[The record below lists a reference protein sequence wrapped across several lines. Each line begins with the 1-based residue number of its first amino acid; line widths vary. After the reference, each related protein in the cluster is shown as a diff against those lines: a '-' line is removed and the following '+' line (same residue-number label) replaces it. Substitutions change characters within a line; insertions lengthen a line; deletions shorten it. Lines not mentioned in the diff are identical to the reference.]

1 MSEGTTMTDHSRR
14 PRHAFWLKAAGTA
27 AAFTV
32 CAATAATAVP
42 APASS
47 PVSTPSAAAVTITYD
62 DSRAGG
68 WEAAVAAGV
77 AAWNDNVGNVQ
88 LVEAAPGARAEIQ
101 IVATS
106 GWPQANLG
114 PVRPGGQVRVEL
126 GSQAVDEG
134 HDKTRIVA
142 HEIGHSL
149 GLPDT
154 KPGPCSQLM
163 SGSSAGTACANAVPD
178 AAERSRVE
186 SAYGGGAASRV
197 PADGHLVVDA
207 P

>member
-1 MSEGTTMTDHSRR
+1 MLDSR
-14 PRHAFWLKAAGTA
+14 WLKTAGVA
-27 AAFTV
+27 AAITL
-32 CAATAATAVP
+32 ATATAANAAP
-42 APASS
+42 APDRSGPES
-47 PVSTPSAAAVTITYD
+47 SAAVVTLRFD

-68 WEAAVAAGV
+68 WEAAIAAGV
-77 AAWNDNVGNVQ
+77 ASWNANVDNVK
-88 LVEAAPGARAEIQ
+88 LVEASPGARAEIQ

-106 GWPQANLG
+106 GWPQATLG

-126 GSQAVDEG
+126 GSQAVAQG
-134 HDKTRIVA
+134 HDKTRIAA

-163 SGSSAGTACANAVPD
+163 SGSSAGTGCRNAVPN
-178 AAERSRVE
+178 AAEQGRVE
-186 SAYGGGAASRV
+186 SAYGNGFASRT
-197 PADGHLVVDA
+197 PADGRILVDA

>member
-1 MSEGTTMTDHSRR
+1 MLNSIV
-14 PRHAFWLKAAGTA
+14 LKAAGIAAAITLTTVTA
-27 AAFTV
+27 AS
-32 CAATAATAVP
+32 ATQAP
-42 APASS
+42 AP
-47 PVSTPSAAAVTITYD
+47 PVTEGAAAVVTLRYD

-68 WEAAVAAGV
+68 WEAAIAAGV
-77 AAWNDNVGNVQ
+77 ASWNSNVDNVK

-106 GWPQANLG
+106 GWPQATLG

-126 GSQAVDEG
+126 GSQAVTEG
-134 HDKTRIVA
+134 HDRTRIAA

-163 SGSSAGTACANAVPD
+163 SGSSAGTNCRNSVPNAT
-178 AAERSRVE
+178 EQSRVE
-186 SAYGGGAASRV
+186 SFYANGLASRT
-197 PADGHLVVDA
+197 PADGRILVDA
-207 P
+207 L

>member
-1 MSEGTTMTDHSRR
+1 MLNSIV
-14 PRHAFWLKAAGTA
+14 LKAAGIAAAITLTTVTA
-27 AAFTV
+27 AS
-32 CAATAATAVP
+32 ATQAP
-42 APASS
+42 AP
-47 PVSTPSAAAVTITYD
+47 PVTEGAAAVVTLRYD

-68 WEAAVAAGV
+68 WEAAIAAGV
-77 AAWNDNVGNVQ
+77 ASWNANVDNVK

-106 GWPQANLG
+106 GWPQATLG

-126 GSQAVDEG
+126 GSQAVTEG
-134 HDKTRIVA
+134 HDKTRIAA

-163 SGSSAGTACANAVPD
+163 SGSSAGISCRNSVPNAT
-178 AAERSRVE
+178 EQSRVE
-186 SAYGGGAASRV
+186 SFYANGLASRT
-197 PADGHLVVDA
+197 PADGRILVDA

>member
-1 MSEGTTMTDHSRR
+1 MLNSIALR
-14 PRHAFWLKAAGTA
+14 AAGVAAAITLTTVTA
-27 AAFTV
+27 AS
-32 CAATAATAVP
+32 ATQAS
-42 APASS
+42 APH
-47 PVSTPSAAAVTITYD
+47 VTEGAAAVVTLRYD

-68 WEAAVAAGV
+68 WEAAIAAGV
-77 AAWNDNVGNVQ
+77 ASWNSNVDNVK

-106 GWPQANLG
+106 GWPQATLG

-126 GSQAVDEG
+126 GRQAVTEG
-134 HDKTRIVA
+134 HDKTRIAA

-154 KPGPCSQLM
+154 KPGPCTQLM
-163 SGSSAGTACANAVPD
+163 SGSSAGISCRNAVPN
-178 AAERSRVE
+178 ATEQSRVE
-186 SAYGGGAASRV
+186 SFYANGLASRA
-197 PADGHLVVDA
+197 PADGRILVDA